1 MLPTKT
7 LAQVAVEEGT
17 DELIDHEIYLRLAKS
32 SMEKNPKFKEIYQ
45 HLADIEFK
53 HYELWK
59 KYAPSAQFKLNR
71 LTIYFVLFLRRILGA
86 SFAIKYLERREHA
99 TIAKYKA
106 LSSMIPAED
115 MPAFGEMIHDE
126 EEHEI
131 AFAESVQGGYVKYM
145 SFIILGLADALVE
158 ISGIHAGSLGIYN
171 STELTG
177 LAGIVAGAAASIAM
191 ASAAYA
197 QAKQGFQ
204 GSASISAAYTGIS
217 YFVSAVILASP
228 YFLTKSMVYAIGSS
242 LILAVVIIACTSY
255 YEAVI
260 SVKGFRRDFLELT
273 GIMFAAT
280 LALYVF
286 GYAVRVLT
294 GIAI

>member
-1 MLPTKT
+1 LPTKS

-32 SMEKNPKFKEIYQ
+32 PMEKNPKFRETYQ
-45 HLADIEFK
+45 HLADIEYK

-59 KYAPSAQFKLNR
+59 KYAPDAEFKLNR
-71 LTIYFVLFLRRILGA
+71 LTIYFVLLLRRVLGA

-106 LSSMIPAED
+106 LESMIPMED
-115 MPAFGEMIHDE
+115 KAAFEEMIHDE

-131 AFAESVQGGYVKYM
+131 AFAEAVQGGYVKYM

-217 YFVSAVILASP
+217 YFISAVILASP
-228 YFLTKSMVYAIGSS
+228 YFLTRSNIYAIAAS
-242 LILAVVIIACTSY
+242 LFLAVIIIAVTSY

-273 GIMFAAT
+273 GIMFGAT

-286 GYAVRVLT
+286 GYAVRILT
-294 GIAI
+294 GITI